1 MATRSRN
8 LVQPRSL
15 LAAFLMLLL
24 AAATPA
30 AAQEKIAVVV
40 TGIGESA
47 EAAEKDALRRA
58 VRSAVGSYVDSETL
72 VQNDK
77 LIRDR
82 VLEST
87 GSYVTSYKTIGPPV
101 KRNGVV
107 EVEIQAIVEGGQ
119 VAKALEAA
127 NLVQRG
133 VSTKNLVAEIEGKIE
148 NAREGAKILEKNL
161 PKDLLQKLLVARL
174 VDAEGEPT
182 DKIEPKR
189 KVLADGSV
197 ETTWMVQTYFDT
209 NKFYKEL
216 VPPLH
221 RLLSGIST
229 ATGGPVMS
237 VAESSTEL
245 PLGGYPLHF
254 KRNWKGAA
262 PKAPAG
268 DQPHCYM
275 LLSTGRNEAGGSER
289 FNWYLLEGS
298 SYIKALSRINMQ
310 VDYAK
315 VQLKADFLA
324 GDGGVVATTSF
335 SPWEEV
341 HWANKYGNADDQDL
355 APFFLNMCG
364 SVSKQNLGKP
374 LQQHMMISPRF
385 ATDYGGAGIPQW
397 GSGTYYPDARGGA
410 CDIMMRPFTVTLSPQ
425 DLRRIVNI
433 RFYFTMKES
442 L

>member
-1 MATRSRN
+1 MTLHSPF
-8 LVQPRSL
+8 QIYSL
-15 LAAFLMLLL
+15 LAVAVLMLS
-24 AAATPA
+24 AATPA
-30 AAQEKIAVVV
+30 TAQEKIAVVV

-87 GSYVTSYKTIGPPV
+87 GSYVTSYKTIGAPV
-101 KRNGVV
+101 KRGGLV
-107 EVEIQAIVEGGQ
+107 EVEIQAVVEGGQ

-148 NAREGAKILEKNL
+148 NAREGAKILQRNL
-161 PKDLLQKLLVARL
+161 PKDLLQKMLVARL
-174 VDAEGEPT
+174 VDAQGEPT

-189 KVLADGSV
+189 KVLADGRV
-197 ETTWMVQTYFDT
+197 ETTWMVQSYFDT
-209 NKFYKEL
+209 GKFYKEF

-221 RLLSGIST
+221 RLLAGIAT
-229 ATGGPVMS
+229 ASGGPVL
-237 VAESSTEL
+237 STAKKTVEL
-245 PLGGYPLHF
+245 PLNGYPLHF
-254 KRNWKGAA
+254 YRDWQGSA
-262 PKAPAG
+262 PKKPVG

-275 LLSTGRNEAGGSER
+275 LLSTGRTADGGTER
-289 FNWYLLEGS
+289 WNWYLLEGAD
-298 SYIKALSRINMQ
+298 YIKALKKITMQ

-324 GDGGVVATTSF
+324 ADGGVVASTSF
-335 SPWEEV
+335 SPWKEV
-341 HWANKYGNADDQDL
+341 VWANSNNYPQTQDPVPL
-355 APFFLNMCG
+355 FMNMCG
-364 SVSKQNLGKP
+364 SIAALNRGKP
-374 LQQHMMISPRF
+374 LAQHMVISTRF
-385 ATDYGGAGIPQW
+385 SPDYSGGNIDYPAYTVAGN
-397 GSGTYYPDARGGA
+397 YPDASGGA
-410 CDIMMRPFTVTLSPQ
+410 CDILMRPFTITLAPE